1 MPDVVILDIGMPLLN
16 GLETTRQLL
25 KHDPDFKVVE
35 TSGAFV
41 ATSGN
46 QPYRTNARTKTAL
59 DKMAELRRLTFIIL
73 IFKRHSVASLRA
85 AVAQQQNGALGAWP
99 LVYTTVRDIRIPG
112 A

>member
-1 MPDVVILDIGMPLLN
+1 
-16 GLETTRQLL
+16 
-25 KHDPDFKVVE
+25 
-35 TSGAFV
+35 
-41 ATSGN
+41 
-46 QPYRTNARTKTAL
+46 
-59 DKMAELRRLTFIIL
+59 MAELRRLTFIIL